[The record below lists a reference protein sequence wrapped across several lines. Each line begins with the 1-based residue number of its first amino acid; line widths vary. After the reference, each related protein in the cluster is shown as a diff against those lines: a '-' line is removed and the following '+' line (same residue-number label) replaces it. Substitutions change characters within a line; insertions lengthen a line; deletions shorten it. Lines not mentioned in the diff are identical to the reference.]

1 MDFLIKKIQTILFI
15 GICIISFFIV
25 NLTTAETS
33 EIKNVNLQLI
43 LGEAGGTGGCQH
55 PIYCNGTLLKTIQLV
70 QVFNDSKTF
79 VDMPMRSSAEF
90 INEQFNQLLLNTSNN
105 GGPNKEELAAFLSE
119 NFYPAGYEVE
129 PVTPVDWVPNPSFL
143 DEITDPNLND
153 FARSIHGKWLELTRI
168 FNTSGL
174 CDGCYSSIPVNNPF
188 VIAGSRF
195 REFYYWDSYW
205 IIQGLLVSDMT
216 TTAKGMLKN
225 FADMISEFGFIP
237 NGGRIYYLN
246 RSQPPLFTQMVNNY
260 IDATGD
266 MEFLQ
271 EILPILDQEYQWWM
285 THRTSELTNEISG
298 ETVILNLYN
307 ASNHSPRPESY
318 YEDYTDA
325 LGFSSDQEKDYFYS
339 SIASGA
345 ESGWDFSS
353 RWMSP
358 SDNTNLTTIQTI
370 DVIPVDL
377 NSILYLNEK
386 ILSQFHRSLGNNS
399 MAIFYQS
406 ASDNRVN
413 AMQQVFFNENTFQ
426 WNDYNLKTN
435 TNNQNWYTSNIL
447 PLFADIQSS
456 IDIDNQEID
465 LLFKSLANVLMGY
478 TGGVPTSLIS
488 AQSLQWD
495 GVNVWPPL
503 QYWVIESIMTPNTT
517 FSNLLGKN
525 LIDRWITTNFCGW
538 NSTLESQ
545 GGMMFEKYNANFIGV
560 PGGGGEYV
568 VQNGFGWTNGVDLYL
583 LKKYGKSI
591 TLNNC

>member
-1 MDFLIKKIQTILFI
+1 MDFLNKKIQKILFI
-15 GICIISFFIV
+15 CILSFLIV
-25 NLTTAETS
+25 NLTKS
-33 EIKNVNLQLI
+33 EINEIKDVSKFLI
-43 LGEAGGTGGCQH
+43 KSGGGTGGCQH
-55 PIYCNGTLLKTIQLV
+55 PIYCNGTLLKTIQLT

-79 VDMPMRSSAEF
+79 VDMPMRTTIEN
-90 INEQFNQLLLNTSNN
+90 INELFNQLLLNTSKN

-143 DEITDPNLND
+143 DEITDPNLVD

-216 TTAKGMLKN
+216 TTAKGMLRN
-225 FADMISEFGFIP
+225 FGDMITEFGFIP

-246 RSQPPLFTQMVNNY
+246 RSQPPLFTQMVNKY
-260 IDATGD
+260 FEATNGSD
-266 MEFLQ
+266 IEFLQ

-285 THRTSELTNEISG
+285 THRTTELTNG
-298 ETVILNLYN
+298 ETGESVILNLYN
-307 ASNHSPRPESY
+307 VSNNSPRPESY
-318 YEDYTDA
+318 YEDFTDA
-325 LGFSSDQEKDYFYS
+325 QSFSNVEQKDYFYS

-358 SDNTNLTTIQTI
+358 YDNTNLTTIQTV
-370 DVIPVDL
+370 DVVPVDL

-386 ILSQFHRSLGNNS
+386 ILSSFHRTLGNNS
-399 MAIFYQS
+399 MAIYYQAQS
-406 ASDNRVN
+406 ESRVD
-413 AMQQVFFNENTFQ
+413 AMQQVFFNEDTYQ
-426 WNDYNLKTN
+426 WNDYNLKTS
-435 TNNQNWYTSNIL
+435 TNNDAWYTSNIL

-456 IDIDNQEID
+456 IDMDNQEID
-465 LLFKSLANVLMGY
+465 LIFKSLANVLIAY
-478 TGGVPTSLIS
+478 PGGVPTSLIS

-495 GVNVWPPL
+495 GLNVWPPL
-503 QYWVIESIMTPNTT
+503 QYWIIESIMTPNTT
-517 FSNLLGKN
+517 FSNMIGKN

-538 NSTLESQ
+538 NSTLESE

-591 TLNNC
+591 TLNSC